1 MTVLDLY
8 VGQIVWFD
16 NKFIKINH
24 IDNNFIS
31 VVISYDIL
39 DNSIFHDKIGWDFS
53 YFPHNE
59 LSSICF
65 E

>member
-1 MTVLDLY
+1 MTVLDLH
-8 VGQIVWFD
+8 VDQIVWYD

-24 IDNNFIS
+24 IDNNSIS

-39 DNSIFHDKIGWDFS
+39 DNSVFHDKIDWDFS
-53 YFPHNE
+53 YFPNNE
-59 LSSICF
+59 LSSNCF